1 VVARFVIS
9 SVLLFSSQY
18 PQHYLAMTIDLLLNR
33 EVLTTEQLLH
43 WYIWFLKILLK
54 NGNPNIQM
62 GNADFRT

>member
-1 VVARFVIS
+1 
-9 SVLLFSSQY
+9 
-18 PQHYLAMTIDLLLNR
+18 MTIDLLLNR
-33 EVLTTEQLLH
+33 ELLTTEQLLH